1 MPIDLYTFKMDIP
14 TDYIYVRPQ
23 KVDVQE
29 RDKNMKWQHT
39 GRSDVPSET
48 GGDSEKKEGGKG
60 GGEGREV
67 GGGSRPTGQLP
78 PGQAG
83 IFKYLHSKYGTPL
96 EQLKHL
102 ALGGSFQTSQ
112 SECSLGAGGVPIR
125 WPVEAN
131 IVVPTPQHVWQHGA
145 HLEPMSTFT
154 EGTLHQPHTM

>member
-1 MPIDLYTFKMDIP
+1 MPVDLYTFKTDIP
-14 TDYIYVRPQ
+14 TNYIYVRPQ

-29 RDKNMKWQHT
+29 RDKNMKWQHA

-96 EQLKHL
+96 EQLKQNSPYQMLTEENKKWRVLGTRLHL
-102 ALGGSFQTSQ
+102 TLSVI
-112 SECSLGAGGVPIR
+112 SLCR
-125 WPVEAN
+125 
-131 IVVPTPQHVWQHGA
+131 
-145 HLEPMSTFT
+145 
-154 EGTLHQPHTM
+154 